1 MDFSSY
7 LISEQQEKYLIERGY
22 IPEREVQRPESVE
35 LVNCVRILEESITTY
50 TELDKDFD
58 GRSSGGRFL
67 MHQIRMDLNGTESY
81 NCVGLGDRFRTN
93 RKAAPIMPHYI
104 DYWRNCSFE
113 IQSRAFYD
121 VYCALPKPTPQ
132 ELDYLRIRSK
142 RRKDIL
148 AQRLKDVKDD
158 RRKKANWLYS
168 EIAKLREEIS
178 RHKMD
183 YYIDPLTRLRVER
196 KKGFINDPNW
206 LKTEKYLTRKLCAAK
221 MHERLQLEEHG
232 FIKDPDYTIWLH
244 GKIIS
249 S

>member
-81 NCVGLGDRFRTN
+81 NCVGLGDKFRTD
-93 RKAAPIMPHYI
+93 RKATPIMPHYI

-113 IQSRAFYD
+113 IQSRAYYD
-121 VYCALPKPTPQ
+121 VYCALPKPTPE
-132 ELDYLRIRSK
+132 ELEHLRIRSR
-142 RRKDIL
+142 RRKEIL
-148 AQRLKDVKDD
+148 EQRLRDIKEM
-158 RRKKANWLYS
+158 RRKNASKLGGV
-168 EIAKLREEIS
+168 IADLRQQIKDHNKS
-178 RHKMD
+178 
-183 YYIDPLTRLRVER
+183 YYRDKKWNIIDRP
-196 KKGFINDPNW
+196 KGYLNDPAHI
-206 LKTEKYLTRKLCAAK
+206 EAGAYLENKLAAAK
-221 MHERLQLEEHG
+221 AHERQQLQQYG
-232 FIKDPDYTIWLH
+232 FIKDPEFWFCPI
-244 GKIIS
+244 
-249 S
+249 